1 MAALHVNAGWR
12 CALTPTW
19 VFSLIGAI

>member
-1 MAALHVNAGWR
+1 MAALHVNAGWL

-19 VFSLIGAI
+19 VFSFAEEL